1 MQLGGVA
8 QHTQALG
15 SILERGTGK
24 RGGQGHGED
33 RLTFRNEK
41 Q

>member
-8 QHTQALG
+8 QTQALG
-15 SILERGTGK
+15 SILERGTGR